1 MKTKTLKAIALATIF
16 SMALPLA
23 GALAA
28 NYVGNTNSYKFH
40 RVTCR
45 AAKRIS
51 PGNRIEFST
60 RQEAINYGMTPC
72 KICKP

>member
-1 MKTKTLKAIALATIF
+1 MRKSWKIIIISTILALVF
-16 SMALPLA
+16 PLA

-40 RVTCR
+40 RPSCR
-45 AAKRIS
+45 AAARIN
-51 PGNRIEFST
+51 PGNKIEFDS
-60 RQEAINYGMTPC
+60 REAAINYGMTPC